1 MAAKMGR
8 SAGVTLGV
16 IMVAASVSGI
26 IAQANDTVPEFFKL
40 YATESSSCESRGRAL
55 IYRTDE
61 CVQHNGLWLMYNTTS
76 MELQAYE
83 RQAEGHPAES
93 GCNGTAVSAGTTAI
107 GGCLPVNEG
116 GLIAAETIRA
126 NSYQFLPEENIVAG
140 FTFCA
145 RDVGYFQYAL
155 FENDRCY
162 SNSMDKDGW
171 LSERYTANGKTV
183 WRTDYKDVECNG
195 LSRVTEYPL
204 GVCAVA
210 HFVYSTSKDA
220 AQIFGDEPNPFAA
233 DQPNAWSGEAAD
245 GASSWIKV
253 LAISMFLLALI
264 PVAGGTAFYLYWR
277 VRKKARRGQKYEFF
291 EMGPQD
297 MAASDDEDFPPE
309 Y

>member
-1 MAAKMGR
+1 MGVTDLGMAAKMGR
-8 SAGVTLGV
+8 SAGGALGV
-16 IMVAASVSGI
+16 MMVAASVSGI

-40 YATESSSCESRGRAL
+40 YATESSSCESRARAL
-55 IYRTDE
+55 IYRTNE
-61 CVQHNGLWLMYNTTS
+61 CVLHNGLWLMYNTTS

-83 RQAEGHPAES
+83 RQAEGHPVES
-93 GCNGTAVSAGTTAI
+93 GCNGTAVFAGTTAI

-171 LSERYTANGKTV
+171 LSERYTANGKTA
-183 WRTDYKDVECNG
+183 WRTDYKDVECNV

-220 AQIFGDEPNPFAA
+220 AQIFGGEPNPFA
-233 DQPNAWSGEAAD
+233 
-245 GASSWIKV
+245 V
-253 LAISMFLLALI
+253 
-264 PVAGGTAFYLYWR
+264 YLYWR
-277 VRKKARRGQKYEFF
+277 ARKKARRGQKYEFF
-291 EMGPQD
+291 EMAPQD
-297 MAASDDEDFPPE
+297 MAASD
-309 Y
+309 